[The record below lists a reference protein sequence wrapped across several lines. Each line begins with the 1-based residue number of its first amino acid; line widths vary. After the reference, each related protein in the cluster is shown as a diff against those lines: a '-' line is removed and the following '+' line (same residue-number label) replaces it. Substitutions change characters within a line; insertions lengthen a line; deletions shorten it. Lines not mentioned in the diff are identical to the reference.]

1 MGFLAESEQK
11 YGNRKTDFHHPNH
24 IVHANRR
31 TCPDYVLYGPMSQIS
46 GYTVNQGEI
55 KVTFLKLN

>member
-1 MGFLAESEQK
+1 MED
-11 YGNRKTDFHHPNH
+11 GNRETDFHHPNH